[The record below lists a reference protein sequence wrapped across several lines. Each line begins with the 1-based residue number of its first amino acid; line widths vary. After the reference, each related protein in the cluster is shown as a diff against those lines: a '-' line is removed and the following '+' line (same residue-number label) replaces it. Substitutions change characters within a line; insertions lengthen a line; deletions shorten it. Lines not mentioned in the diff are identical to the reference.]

1 MSAARIA
8 MQASKTCP
16 PAPPRAPGSRS
27 GVVGATAGGNTLDA
41 DWLGRMDFLLLGLT
55 LLLTLLGLV
64 MVLSASG
71 VMASR
76 QFGGAY
82 YFFTR
87 QSIFAV
93 AGLVLMGVLAAVP
106 LKRIYGM
113 MYPLLILTT
122 LLLVL
127 VIASPLGVQAN
138 GASRWIRLGFF
149 NFQPMELAKISLVLY
164 LAWFFSEKQDM
175 VGRFSVGVVP
185 PFVVTGIFAGLTLLQ
200 PDFGGAA
207 MMTMLL
213 FLICLVGGT
222 RFVYLG
228 GSVALAGM
236 AGWLL
241 IVNSP
246 YRWKRFT
253 AFLDPF
259 ADARDTGYQLVQS
272 MYAFGSG
279 GTLGA
284 GLGASK
290 QKLFFLPEAHND
302 FIMAVVGE
310 ELGFV
315 GVTAVF
321 VLMGLLCWRAFNIAM
336 TLDELR
342 DRLTAYGLTLI
353 ITLGA
358 VLNMAVVLG
367 SAPPKGV
374 PMPFLS
380 YGGSSLLSSMAC
392 VGLLLNLSR
401 QPRGNRLL
409 GSLGG
414 KR

>member
-1 MSAARIA
+1 MSSVRIA
-8 MQASKTCP
+8 MNASGP
-16 PAPPRAPGSRS
+16 PAPPRMMK
-27 GVVGATAGGNTLDA
+27 TAGSGGSSFDA

-55 LLLTLLGLV
+55 LLLTLFGLV

-82 YFFTR
+82 HFFIR
-87 QSIFAV
+87 QCIFAV
-93 AGLVLMGVLAAVP
+93 VGLGIMSFLAAVP
-106 LKRIYGM
+106 LQKIYNM
-113 MYPLLILTT
+113 TYPMLLATT
-122 LLLVL
+122 ILLLA
-127 VIASPLGVQAN
+127 VIASPLGVTAN
-138 GASRWIRLGFF
+138 GATRWIKLGFF
-149 NFQPMELAKISLVLY
+149 NFQPMEMAKITLVLY

-175 VGRFSVGVVP
+175 VGRFWVGVVP
-185 PFVVTGIFAGLTLLQ
+185 PFFVTGVFAGLTLLQ

-213 FLICLVGGT
+213 FLLCLVGGT
-222 RFVYLG
+222 RFVFLG

-279 GTLGA
+279 GPLGA

-310 ELGFV
+310 ELGFA

-321 VLMGLLCWRAFNIAM
+321 IFMGLLCWRAFHIAM
-336 TLDELR
+336 TLENLR

-367 SAPPKGV
+367 AAPPKGV

-380 YGGSSLLSSMAC
+380 YGGSSLLGAMAC

-401 QPRGNRLL
+401 QPRGNR
-409 GSLGG
+409 SLGG
-414 KR
+414 LGGGR